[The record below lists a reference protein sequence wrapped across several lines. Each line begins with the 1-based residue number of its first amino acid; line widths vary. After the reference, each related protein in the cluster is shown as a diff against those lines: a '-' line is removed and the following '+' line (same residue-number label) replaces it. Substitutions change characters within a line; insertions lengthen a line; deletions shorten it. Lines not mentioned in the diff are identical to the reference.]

1 MAASHKERI
10 ESLEAGLQAISEEVQ
25 SGNQTTQDRLAK
37 LEEAILQ
44 NLQNMKPK
52 NRRGRSQS
60 QSLRESETSDIDA
73 KSSFESDSSSE
84 EEEAVK
90 EEKKHETQ
98 KPKKNFPMFNGKDLL
113 TWISRAN
120 QFFGF
125 HEMESSKRVKYAAFF
140 LEEEANQWWQ
150 WISRVYRKQRRVM
163 KWKDFVKAICI

>member
-1 MAASHKERI
+1 MTASHKERI

-52 NRRGRSQS
+52 KRRGRSQS
-60 QSLRESETSDIDA
+60 RSLRESETLDIDA

-98 KPKKNFPMFNGKDLL
+98 KPKMNFPMFNGKDLL
-113 TWISRAN
+113 
-120 QFFGF
+120 
-125 HEMESSKRVKYAAFF
+125 
-140 LEEEANQWWQ
+140 
-150 WISRVYRKQRRVM
+150 
-163 KWKDFVKAICI
+163 D